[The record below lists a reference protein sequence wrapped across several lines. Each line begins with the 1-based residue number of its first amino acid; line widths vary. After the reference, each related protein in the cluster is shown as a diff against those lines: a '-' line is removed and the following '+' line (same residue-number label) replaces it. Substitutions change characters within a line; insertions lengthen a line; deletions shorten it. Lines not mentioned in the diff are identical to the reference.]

1 MSRGL
6 TDDTQDRYS
15 LSSPTEDPPMTTT
28 IAGISSMATRLIL
41 GELGQRYEAS
51 CGVKVAIKAMGG
63 VDAARLVREGEPAD
77 IVILASGPMAKLE
90 AEGHILAGSI
100 KGFAR
105 SGMAIAVRVG
115 AERPDI
121 GDEAAVKRAVLA
133 AKTVC
138 YSTGPSGDHL
148 LQLCAKWG
156 LAADDA
162 RLVKAPPGIP
172 VGSLVAQGDADLGF
186 QQLSELIHVQGITVL
201 GPLPPEIQNVTVFAA
216 GVASTSKQSE
226 QTAALIAYLTSP
238 ETAGVKQAQGMEA
251 A

>member
-1 MSRGL
+1 MS
-6 TDDTQDRYS
+6 
-15 LSSPTEDPPMTTT
+15 TT

-41 GELGQRYEAS
+41 GELAQRYGAAT
-51 CGVKVAIKAMGG
+51 GVAVAIKAMGG
-63 VDAARLVREGEPAD
+63 VDAARQVREGEATD

-90 AEGHILAGSI
+90 AEGHLAAGSI

-105 SGMAIAVRVG
+105 SGMAIAVREG
-115 AERPDI
+115 APQPDI
-121 GDEAAVKRAVLA
+121 GDEEAVKRAVLA
-133 AKTVC
+133 AKAVC

-172 VGSLVAQGDADLGF
+172 VGSFVAQGDADLGF

-216 GVASTSKQSE
+216 GIASVSKQPDA
-226 QTAALIAYLTSP
+226 TRDLIAYLTSP
-238 ETAGVKQAQGMEA
+238 ETAAVKQAQGMEPA
-251 A
+251 